1 MGEMQD
7 SWFQQEQSNKWLS
20 AHAEA
25 THPNQ
30 TVYYCPKQ

>member
-25 THPNQ
+25 THPNH